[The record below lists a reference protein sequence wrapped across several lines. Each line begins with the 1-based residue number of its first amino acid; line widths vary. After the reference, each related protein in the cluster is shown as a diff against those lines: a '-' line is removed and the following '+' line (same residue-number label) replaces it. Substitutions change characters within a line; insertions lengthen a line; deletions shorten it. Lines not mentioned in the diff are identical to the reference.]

1 MPQVSMAGTQS
12 GKKHEWA
19 AIFCILTRQDTQT
32 CKSLAGLLGFALCL
46 IIIQPIGAQER
57 HIPESPGIAPVI
69 PRDPV
74 QDEQRKALVDEA
86 RISMIDA
93 VTAARKVFRGKAVK
107 VTMRKEQGRVLYKV
121 EILDAN
127 KVSHSVDVDAR
138 DGTVR

>member
-1 MPQVSMAGTQS
+1 MPHVSMAEIQS
-12 GKKHEWA
+12 GKKHEMGSY
-19 AIFCILTRQDTQT
+19 FCDLTRQGAQA
-32 CKSLAGLLGFALCL
+32 CKSLASLLGFALCL
-46 IIIQPIGAQER
+46 VAIQPIGAQER

-93 VTAARKVFRGKAVK
+93 VTAAQKVSPGKAVK

-121 EILDAN
+121 EILDAK

>member
-1 MPQVSMAGTQS
+1 VISADKRPRHAS
-12 GKKHEWA
+12 ED
-19 AIFCILTRQDTQT
+19 I
-32 CKSLAGLLGFALCL
+32 KSLAALLGLALCL
-46 IIIQPIGAQER
+46 VIIQPIGAQER

-93 VTAARKVFRGKAVK
+93 VAAAQRVFPGKAVK

-138 DGTVR
+138 DGSVR

>member
-1 MPQVSMAGTQS
+1 MPHVSMAEIQS
-12 GKKHEWA
+12 GKKHEMGSY
-19 AIFCILTRQDTQT
+19 FCDLPRQDTQT
-32 CKSLAGLLGFALCL
+32 CKSLAASLGLALFL
-46 IIIQPIGAQER
+46 VVIQSIGAQER

-69 PRDPV
+69 PRDPA

-93 VTAARKVFRGKAVK
+93 VTAAQKVFPGKAVK

-121 EILDAN
+121 EILGAN

>member
-1 MPQVSMAGTQS
+1 MAES
-12 GKKHEWA
+12 KAVKNMKCP
-19 AIFCILTRQDTQT
+19 AIFCDLTGQDAQT
-32 CKSLAGLLGFALCL
+32 RKSLGGLLGLALCFVL
-46 IIIQPIGAQER
+46 IQSIGAQER

-69 PRDPV
+69 PRDPA
-74 QDEQRKALVDEA
+74 QDELRKALVDEA

-93 VTAARKVFRGKAVK
+93 VTAARKVSPGKAMK

-138 DGTVR
+138 DGTVH